1 MYDFFSKLVVCG
13 LLIYSTFVSTPEQA
27 IAVFTSK
34 RFEPT
39 LTPSQVR
46 YHGSK
51 MGTFGLFI
59 SFIYHTCSFFSN
71 VQKLFLFFFSQNY
84 CSFSIYFVRFL
95 TERPFSKSIKKTL
108 VQYKRLFRK
117 DSFVLSTKNIVLSA
131 GNVNVRL
138 YFFSL
143 VFEKQLFHYLNDPS
157 CSSIVFFL
165 NDTIIHEK
173 CRSFN

>member
-1 MYDFFSKLVVCG
+1 MLSSPVNGSSQPLLQARSDTMVRRWVRSAFS
-13 LLIYSTFVSTPEQA
+13 F
-27 IAVFTSK
+27 
-34 RFEPT
+34 R
-39 LTPSQVR
+39 
-46 YHGSK
+46 
-51 MGTFGLFI
+51 LFI
-59 SFIYHTCSFFSN
+59 IRVRFFQMFKN
-71 VQKLFLFFFSQNY
+71 CFCFFFSQNY

-108 VQYKRLFRK
+108 VQYNRLFRK